1 MNVTNG
7 NVIISYIL
15 LSSLLLFLDGEV
27 IPFDSFLSVGF
38 TKQENKRCIWPLG
51 ESGKHFYS
59 LEEAKIGCANLPGC
73 TMFHQNSDLTV
84 FSTCPVGSTFGS
96 ADGYTLYTAMIGKL
110 S

>member
-1 MNVTNG
+1 MIYNG
-7 NVIISYIL
+7 PITINYIL
-15 LSSLLLFLDGEV
+15 LSLLLIFLDGEM
-27 IPFDSFLSVGF
+27 IPFYSCLSVEYTQHEG
-38 TKQENKRCIWPLG
+38 KYCIWPPG
-51 ESGKHFYS
+51 EFGERFYS
-59 LEEAKIGCANLPGC
+59 LEEATTGCANLPGC